1 MWLWCVIKHFSHWK
15 CNIEMQRI
23 SFPPLPF
30 SNQINSRNPVCRK
43 TSQCLAIFLILFL
56 FLFPKQHRNHTHTY
70 TDQFVYFYIT
80 AAKWKALYSQRIFSE
95 IAVIDVASLK
105 LAQEG
110 NINLKHPL
118 NSHLVIKIIFFL
130 IGAMYDF
137 PLGFSC
143 MSVIRGT
150 FFVGKKVL
158 HPHPIK
164 HQKYL
169 YLKQRLDPFQKENQ
183 RRPKGNQSNINFILK
198 NPPKDYFKRW
208 KKKYVRVNI
217 CSPCST
223 CVLRMPF
230 KGYLQSFSKLPLC
243 TCTFR
248 AFICMCA
255 SWAQFWRKETIF
267 GLQCSSCFSA
277 VLASYVRLCVAP
289 CPLSALCSH

>member
-1 MWLWCVIKHFSHWK
+1 MSVRLVF
-15 CNIEMQRI
+15 QRI

-30 SNQINSRNPVCRK
+30 SNQINSRNPVCTK
-43 TSQCLAIFLILFL
+43 ISQCLAIFLILFL
-56 FLFPKQHRNHTHTY
+56 FHFPKQHRNHTHTY

-80 AAKWKALYSQRIFSE
+80 AAKWKALYSQHIFSE
-95 IAVIDVASLK
+95 IGVIDVASLK

-118 NSHLVIKIIFFL
+118 NSHLVIKILFFL

-143 MSVIRGT
+143 MSMIRGHA

-169 YLKQRLDPFQKENQ
+169 YLKQRLDPFEKENQ

-198 NPPKDYFKRW
+198 KPPKAYFKRW
-208 KKKYVRVNI
+208 KKKKCSSQHLLSLLHVCSQNAFQGLFAKFFQTALVYFYV
-217 CSPCST
+217 
-223 CVLRMPF
+223 
-230 KGYLQSFSKLPLC
+230 QSFYLYVC
-243 TCTFR
+243 
-248 AFICMCA
+248 IM
-255 SWAQFWRKETIF
+255 
-267 GLQCSSCFSA
+267 SS
-277 VLASYVRLCVAP
+277 VLA
-289 CPLSALCSH
+289 